1 VATHL
6 LFRYGRLISTSE
18 LLLGCLITLLL
29 SMTYR
34 FLTAEKRGLFFQ
46 KAISVFVGK
55 QLATTLSEEQRI
67 SLSGKR
73 MLVTILFSDIRGF
86 TAFCEEKD
94 PALVVDLL
102 NEYMGA
108 MVKIIVSYNGNV
120 NKFIGDGILAI
131 FSDEDEGAVPGDH
144 ALRAVRC
151 GTEMVQLVG
160 KFKTG
165 VGIHSGPGV
174 VGNIGS
180 EDKMEYTVLGDTVNL
195 ASRLESLNKEMKTK
209 LILSEATRELLNGQF
224 ETAYLAEVP
233 VRGKTLPLVI
243 HTSAVL
249 AAPKPQLVEK
259 A

>member
-1 VATHL
+1 MM
-6 LFRYGRLISTSE
+6 ISTSE
-18 LLLGCLITLLL
+18 LLLGCLISML
-29 SMTYR
+29 SSVVYGL
-34 FLTAEKRGLFFQ
+34 LTAEKRGAFFQ
-46 KAISVFVGK
+46 SAISVFVGK
-55 QLATTLSEEQRI
+55 QFAASISEDQKI

-73 MLVTILFSDIRGF
+73 MPVTILFSDIRGF

-94 PALVVDLL
+94 PAVVVDLL
-102 NEYMGA
+102 NEYMAG
-108 MVKIIVSYNGNV
+108 MVKIIVRHHGNV

-151 GTEMVQLVG
+151 GTEMAQLPG

-180 EDKMEYTVLGDTVNL
+180 QDKMEYTVLGDTVNL
-195 ASRLESLNKEMKTK
+195 ASRLESLNKEMKTQ

-224 ETAYLAEVP
+224 ETSFLAEVP

-249 AAPKPQLVEK
+249 VAPKPQMAEK
-259 A
+259 S

>member
-1 VATHL
+1 
-6 LFRYGRLISTSE
+6 
-18 LLLGCLITLLL
+18 
-29 SMTYR
+29 M
-34 FLTAEKRGLFFQ
+34 
-46 KAISVFVGK
+46 
-55 QLATTLSEEQRI
+55 
-67 SLSGKR
+67 
-73 MLVTILFSDIRGF
+73 
-86 TAFCEEKD
+86 
-94 PALVVDLL
+94 VDLL
-102 NEYMGA
+102 NEYMSA
-108 MVKIIVSYNGNV
+108 MVKIIVSHQGNV

-151 GTEMVQLVG
+151 GTEMVQLPG

-195 ASRLESLNKEMKTK
+195 ASRLESLNKEMKTQ
-209 LILSEATRELLNGQF
+209 LILSDATRELLNGQF

-249 AAPKPQLVEK
+249 AAPKPESGTMAEK
-259 A
+259 T